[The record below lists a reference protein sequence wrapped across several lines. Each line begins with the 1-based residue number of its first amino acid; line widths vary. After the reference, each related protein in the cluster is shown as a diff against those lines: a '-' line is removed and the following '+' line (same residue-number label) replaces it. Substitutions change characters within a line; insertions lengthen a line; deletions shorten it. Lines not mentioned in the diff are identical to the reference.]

1 MAIWTMRAFIL
12 AILCIAGSLSIQRE
26 VGPSNIRN
34 ANTCELEG
42 LPRQAFRIGGPACR
56 IVSPVPAFVR
66 TQTAFSQPLPRA
78 VQHHK
83 IFQLRM
89 QLIDRRSLLFAG
101 PVLTAMADHV
111 PAQVK
116 SAPAGGRLSNLASES
131 EDVIH
136 PSSLLGVWDCKRV
149 VKAVEGDS
157 EQAAF
162 IWQALGGRELDSF
175 SGKKEETFA
184 TRFINPPPGIQ
195 KDYLFEGESLQG
207 VILDRG
213 FEVI

>member
-1 MAIWTMRAFIL
+1 
-12 AILCIAGSLSIQRE
+12 
-26 VGPSNIRN
+26 
-34 ANTCELEG
+34 
-42 LPRQAFRIGGPACR
+42 
-56 IVSPVPAFVR
+56 
-66 TQTAFSQPLPRA
+66 
-78 VQHHK
+78 
-83 IFQLRM
+83 M
-89 QLIDRRSLLFAG
+89 QLIDRRGLLFAG

-116 SAPAGGRLSNLASES
+116 SAPAAGSRLSDLVASES

-175 SGKKEETFA
+175 SGMKAETFA

-213 FEVI
+213 FEVIKS

>member
-1 MAIWTMRAFIL
+1 MLAIWTMRGLIL
-12 AILCIAGSLSIQRE
+12 AILVAARPCLAGSLSIQLRDE
-26 VGPSNIRN
+26 
-34 ANTCELEG
+34 NTCELEG
-42 LPRQAFRIGGPACR
+42 LFRQAFLNPK
-56 IVSPVPAFVR
+56 PAFVR
-66 TQTAFSQPLPRA
+66 TRTAFSQLLPRA

-83 IFQLRM
+83 IFQLHM
-89 QLIDRRSLLFAG
+89 QSIDRRGLLFAG

-116 SAPAGGRLSNLASES
+116 SAPAAGGRLSDLFASES

-136 PSSLLGVWDCKRV
+136 PSSLLGVWVCKRV

-175 SGKKEETFA
+175 SGMKAETFA

>member
-1 MAIWTMRAFIL
+1 
-12 AILCIAGSLSIQRE
+12 
-26 VGPSNIRN
+26 
-34 ANTCELEG
+34 
-42 LPRQAFRIGGPACR
+42 
-56 IVSPVPAFVR
+56 
-66 TQTAFSQPLPRA
+66 
-78 VQHHK
+78 
-83 IFQLRM
+83 M
-89 QLIDRRSLLFAG
+89 QLIDRRGILFAG

-116 SAPAGGRLSNLASES
+116 SAPAGGRLSDLASES

-149 VKAVEGDS
+149 VKALNGDS